1 MLEYDRLFKA
11 VIYGLIDC
19 LRSKLSDLTCS
30 ITNICKKKKIQKLC
44 FLFTVEN
51 SMTQIN
57 LFNSQF

>member
-30 ITNICKKKKIQKLC
+30 ITNICKKKKKDTKA
-44 FLFTVEN
+44 LFPFYRGK
-51 SMTQIN
+51 
-57 LFNSQF
+57 FNDPNQLV

>member
-30 ITNICKKKKIQKLC
+30 ITNICKKKKKIKKLC
-44 FLFTVEN
+44 LLFTQEN
-51 SMTQIN
+51 SMTQHN
-57 LFNSQF
+57 LFNS